1 MIALPMQ
8 QARVDLA
15 AALRC
20 AVRYGLH
27 EGVCNHFS
35 MMVPG
40 DAPRFLINPYGP
52 HWSQMRASDLLLV
65 DGEGRIL
72 EGEGELEASAFF
84 IHSRIHLASPR
95 ATCVLHTHQPYATAL
110 TVVHDARL
118 EPISQNAVRFYDDCA
133 YDDSFNGLV
142 LESNEGDRLAAAIGD
157 KRVMFLANHGVI
169 VIGPT
174 VAEAFD
180 DLYYL
185 ERAAQLQVLAL
196 STGKT
201 LRTIGEEVARTTFG
215 NRTDKIHYAHVHF
228 TALKQLLDRAEPEYA
243 D

>member
-1 MIALPMQ
+1 MIGDPVQ
-8 QARVDLA
+8 QARIDLA
-15 AALRC
+15 AALRL

-35 MMVPG
+35 VMVPG
-40 DAPRFLINPYGP
+40 DPPRFLINPYGP
-52 HWSQMRASDLLLV
+52 HWSAMTASHLLLV
-65 DGEGRIL
+65 DGAGRIL
-72 EGEGELEASAFF
+72 EGDGELEASALH
-84 IHSRIHLASPR
+84 IHSRIHLASPS
-95 ATCVLHTHQPYATAL
+95 AVCVLHTHMPYATSL
-110 TVVHDARL
+110 TSVHGARL
-118 EPISQNAVRFYDDCA
+118 EPISQNATRFLGDVA
-133 YDDSFNGLV
+133 YDDQFNGLV
-142 LESNEGDRLAAAIGD
+142 LDASEGDRLAAALGD

-169 VIGPT
+169 VVGPT

-196 STGKT
+196 STGKP
-201 LRTIGEEVARTTFG
+201 LRMIGDNVAATTFA

-228 TALKQLLDRAEPEYA
+228 TALKQLLDRDEPEYA